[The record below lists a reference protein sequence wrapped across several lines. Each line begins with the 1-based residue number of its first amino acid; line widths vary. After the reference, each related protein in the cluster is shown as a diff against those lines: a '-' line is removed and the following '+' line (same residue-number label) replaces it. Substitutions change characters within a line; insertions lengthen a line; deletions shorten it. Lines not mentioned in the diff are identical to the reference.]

1 MKIPVYFMHCRA
13 FLNRNAA
20 SVEFNFNVHTHAR
33 RFNVCCVRACVHVCV
48 CVCVCV
54 CARACVSDM
63 LAMVSTYSSLL
74 PLPCSSGRAWPEP
87 RPHARPDSGEE
98 VDHLL
103 LSCTGEL
110 PAEGGS

>member
-48 CVCVCV
+48 CVCVC
-54 CARACVSDM
+54 ARARVCQTCLPWSVP
-63 LAMVSTYSSLL
+63 TPPSSLFPAPQDEL
-74 PLPCSSGRAWPEP
+74 GLNQGLMQDLTAEKKWIIYCSR
-87 RPHARPDSGEE
+87 
-98 VDHLL
+98 VQV
-103 LSCTGEL
+103 SCL
-110 PAEGGS
+110 PAEGGG

>member
-48 CVCVCV
+48 CVCVRARVCV
-54 CARACVSDM
+54 RHACHGQY
-63 LAMVSTYSSLL
+63 LIFPPPSSLL
-74 PLPCSSGRAWPEP
+74 LRTSLA
-87 RPHARPDSGEE
+87 
-98 VDHLL
+98 
-103 LSCTGEL
+103 
-110 PAEGGS
+110 